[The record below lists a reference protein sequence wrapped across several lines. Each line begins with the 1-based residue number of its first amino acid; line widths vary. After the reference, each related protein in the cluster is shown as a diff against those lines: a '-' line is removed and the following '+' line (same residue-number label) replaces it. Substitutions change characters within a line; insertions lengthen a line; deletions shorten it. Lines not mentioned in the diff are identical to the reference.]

1 MAYIY
6 VRSADGDDGDNG
18 TTWAL
23 AKATVAG
30 ADAIDSAGDTIALS
44 STHSE
49 STASAIT
56 LSLAGTD
63 AAPTQLLSVNDGAAP
78 PTALSAGASIAT
90 TSNSS
95 IIFNGAVY
103 GYGLT
108 VSAGSGTSSCF
119 VGFAT
124 SGGANQMWDTCAF
137 RVGSTSATTD
147 IRIGNDSNFAGNTVT
162 WRNSTVRFAD
172 AGQGVAVLNSY
183 LQWMGGGLESGG
195 TAPAA
200 IIERVGTSTTGRASR
215 VVAEGL
221 DLSGLGTSA
230 ALVGSIYGGGSSV
243 DFVNCKLPT
252 SWAGDVV
259 SGNQE
264 RGAVVRMINCD
275 STDTNYRMW
284 EQWREGSIKSETTLV
299 LTGGS
304 SDGTTT
310 LAWRMATTGN
320 VAYPHVTLNSPWI
333 QRWNETTGSAI
344 TVTVEFLHDSA
355 TNLDDDEVWLE
366 VSYLG
371 TSGFPLGVISDDRC
385 ALLASPAAQ
394 TDSSATWTTTGM
406 SAPNTQKLV
415 VTFTPQEKGY
425 VYARVRMAKPSYVLY
440 VDPELTVS

>member
-30 ADAIDSAGDTIALS
+30 ADAIDSAGDTIAIA

-63 AAPTQLLSVNDGAAP
+63 AAPTQLLSVNDGAEP
-78 PTALSAGASIAT
+78 PTALAAGAAIAT
-90 TSNSS
+90 TGGNNLTFNGSAYIYGITATAGNSS
-95 IIFNGAVY
+95 SLALLYCGRSGAVTQEY
-103 GYGLT
+103 E
-108 VSAGSGTSSCF
+108 SC
-119 VGFAT
+119 AL
-124 SGGANQMWDTCAF
+124 
-137 RVGSTSATTD
+137 RIGSTSSTARLRVGD
-147 IRIGNDSNFAGNTVT
+147 DANIQGDAIT
-162 WRNSTVRFAD
+162 WRNTTARFAN
-172 AGQGVAVLNSY
+172 ANQGITVLTSHF
-183 LQWMGGGLESGG
+183 QWLGGGLESGG
-195 TAPAA
+195 TAPTSL
-200 IIERVGTSTTGRASR
+200 IERVGTSSTGRAAR
-215 VVAEGL
+215 VVAEAL
-221 DLSGLGTSA
+221 DISGLGTSA
-230 ALVGSIYGGGSSV
+230 GLVGDIYGGGSSV

-252 SWAGDVV
+252 SWAGNVV
-259 SGNQE
+259 NGNQD
-264 RGAVVRMINCD
+264 RGTVVRMINCD

-310 LAWRMATTGN
+310 LAWRMATTGD

-333 QRWNETTGSAI
+333 QRWNETTGSGI
-344 TVTVEFLHDSA
+344 TVTVEILHDNA
-355 TNLDDDEVWLE
+355 TDLDDDEVWLE

-371 TSGFPLGVISDDRC
+371 TSGFPLGVVTTDRV
-385 ALLASPAAQ
+385 AVLGTAAAQ
-394 TDSSATWTTTGM
+394 ATSAATWTTTGM
-406 SAPNTQKLV
+406 SNPNTQALS